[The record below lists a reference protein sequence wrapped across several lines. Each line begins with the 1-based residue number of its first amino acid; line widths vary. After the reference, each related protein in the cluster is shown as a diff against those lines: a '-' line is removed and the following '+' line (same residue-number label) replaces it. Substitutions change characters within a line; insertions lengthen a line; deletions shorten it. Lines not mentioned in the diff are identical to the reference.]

1 MNQQSDRA
9 KHKTVDSRRKVFRLE
24 RTDLVVPKSIY
35 TADVLIKAAYMF
47 LHQAYLHITEDETA
61 WTIHFSAKEGGAL
74 DGIAQRFEN
83 DLLAQQVRRLVFQ
96 QTHSLREILMAR
108 AMSSSLVDQEDT
120 LARLEKEQGQQAHA
134 AGQFDSIMKDW
145 FERNEK

>member
-1 MNQQSDRA
+1 M
-9 KHKTVDSRRKVFRLE
+9 E
-24 RTDLVVPKSIY
+24 RIDLVVPKSIY
-35 TADVLIKAAYMF
+35 TSDVLIKAAYMF
-47 LHQAYLHITEDETA
+47 LHQAYLHITEDEAT
-61 WTIHFSAKEGGAL
+61 WTIHFSAKEGGTL

-83 DLLAQQVRRLVFQ
+83 ELLAQQVHRLVFQ

-108 AMSSSLVDQEDT
+108 AMSSSFVDQEDP
-120 LARLEKEQGQQAHA
+120 LARLERGQQAHA

>member
-1 MNQQSDRA
+1 
-9 KHKTVDSRRKVFRLE
+9 
-24 RTDLVVPKSIY
+24 
-35 TADVLIKAAYMF
+35 
-47 LHQAYLHITEDETA
+47 
-61 WTIHFSAKEGGAL
+61 
-74 DGIAQRFEN
+74 
-83 DLLAQQVRRLVFQ
+83 
-96 QTHSLREILMAR
+96 MAR

>member
-1 MNQQSDRA
+1 MRPRGPFISQQ
-9 KHKTVDSRRKVFRLE
+9 RR
-24 RTDLVVPKSIY
+24 
-35 TADVLIKAAYMF
+35 
-47 LHQAYLHITEDETA
+47 
-61 WTIHFSAKEGGAL
+61 GGAL
-74 DGIAQRFEN
+74 AGITQRFEN
-83 DLLAQQVRRLVFQ
+83 ELLAQQVRRLVFQ